1 MRKMS
6 LVVALISLAVGRLW
20 AADLPILDPARV
32 TEKTLP
38 NGLKLVVKEDRQWPV
53 VAIGVYVR
61 AGSLYES
68 DKEAGAAHLVEHMLF
83 EATDDS
89 NQKLAPCIEALGG
102 RIGATT
108 LRDFV
113 HVDVMIASR
122 YLEQVLPLLVKAVF
136 EASFSQEQ
144 MTREQAVV
152 RREIADRRDRV
163 DLYMEEMIWRLAYK
177 THPYGRPIGGT
188 SGNVASL
195 AYDDVKSF
203 HKRFYVPSNASIVV
217 VGDVEPAWLEG
228 RLKELTSAYPATETG
243 WTAPAPE
250 PPLTEPRIK
259 VESLPREVSL
269 MSFAWQAPG
278 IADKADVC
286 AMDLIYTILGQG
298 RLGRLNAKLVSE
310 QKVLLAAEAEFLT
323 QKCPGL
329 MLITAIASPAREA
342 EAQAAV
348 VKEVVQLAEQPVS
361 AEELAR
367 AKRLLYTEYAFS
379 NESYDDQVGSM
390 GFYASIDSYRF
401 ALDYIN
407 TVMAVTPEQL
417 QQTAARY
424 LKANAFSLAILH
436 GQRNGRPDESAGL
449 HQKAAVRS

>member
-1 MRKMS
+1 MRKLS

-32 TEKTLP
+32 TEKALP
-38 NGLKLVVKEDRQWPV
+38 NGLKVIVKEDRQWPV
-53 VAIGVYVR
+53 VAIGVYIR
-61 AGSLYES
+61 AGSLYEG
-68 DKEAGAAHLVEHMLF
+68 DKEHGAAHLVEHMLF
-83 EATDDS
+83 EATDEG

-102 RIGATT
+102 RIAATT

-113 HVDVMIASR
+113 HVDVVISSR
-122 YLEQVLPLLVKAVF
+122 YLEQVLPLLTKAVF
-136 EASFSQEQ
+136 EASFSVEQ
-144 MTREQAVV
+144 MKREQAVV
-152 RREIADRRDRV
+152 KREIADRRERA
-163 DLYMEEMIWRLAYK
+163 DLYMDEMIWRLAHK
-177 THPYGRPIGGT
+177 THPYGRPIGGASVDVT
-188 SGNVASL
+188 SL
-195 AYDDVKSF
+195 PYDAVKAF
-203 HKRFYVPSNASIVV
+203 HKRFYVPNNASFVV

-228 RLKELTSAYPATETG
+228 RLKELTSGYPAADTG

-250 PPLTEPRIK
+250 PPPTEPRIK
-259 VESLPREVSL
+259 TENLPREVSL
-269 MSFAWQAPG
+269 MSFAWQAPSV
-278 IADKADVC
+278 ADKTDVC

-298 RLGRLNAKLVSE
+298 RLGRLNARLVND

-323 QKCPGL
+323 QKYPGL
-329 MLITAIASPAREA
+329 LLITAVVSPAREA

-348 VKEVVQLAEQPVS
+348 VKEVAQLAEQPVS

-401 ALDYIN
+401 ALDYIS

-417 QQTAARY
+417 QQTAAKY
-424 LKANAFSLAILH
+424 LKANAFSLAVLH
-436 GQRNGRPDESAGL
+436 GQRNGRPDESAEL
-449 HQKAAVRS
+449 NQKAAVRS